1 MWGSDTGGYL
11 GDPDKEVFARWMEFS
26 AYSSMMEILIGPK
39 RTIWDDFDNEL
50 VDITKKYTNAH
61 HDLIPYT
68 RSYMYAATKT
78 GMPVMR
84 SLIFAYPDDKKLA
97 DAWDEYLFGPE
108 ILVAPVVKPG
118 ATERV
123 VYLPTG
129 RWIDYNDKK
138 TVYTGPVS
146 ISVSAPLGT
155 IPLFVREG
163 AVIPRGNIFKAN
175 NNWDANWEA
184 KLRIEVFPS
193 SKVAGEMDYYTGS
206 GVQKI
211 STSQKGSDL
220 EISFGD
226 LGANGTLEIYFR
238 NPKAV
243 TSNGSHLSSGT
254 GYQYDSRTQK
264 LSVPFKGATKLV
276 ISNAGSLF
284 GS

>member
-1 MWGSDTGGYL
+1 
-11 GDPDKEVFARWMEFS
+11 
-26 AYSSMMEILIGPK
+26 
-39 RTIWDDFDNEL
+39 
-50 VDITKKYTNAH
+50 
-61 HDLIPYT
+61 
-68 RSYMYAATKT
+68 MYAATKT

-97 DAWDEYLFGPE
+97 DTWDEYLFGPE
-108 ILVAPVVKPG
+108 ILVAPIVKPG
-118 ATERV
+118 ATERI
-123 VYLPTG
+123 VYLPAG
-129 RWIDYNDKK
+129 RWVDYNDKK
-138 TVYTGPVS
+138 TVYTGPTS
-146 ISVSAPLGT
+146 ISVLAPLGT

-163 AVIPRGNIFKAN
+163 AVIPRGDIFKAN

-193 SKVAGEMDYYTGS
+193 SKVAGEVDYYTGN

-226 LGANGTLEIYFR
+226 LGANGTLEIYCR

-243 TSNGSHLSSGT
+243 TSNGSNLSSGT